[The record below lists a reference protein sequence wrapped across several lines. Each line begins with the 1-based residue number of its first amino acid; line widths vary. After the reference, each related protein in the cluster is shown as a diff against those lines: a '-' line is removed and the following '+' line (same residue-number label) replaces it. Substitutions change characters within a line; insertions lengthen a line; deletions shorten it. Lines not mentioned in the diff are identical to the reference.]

1 MSTANVRLL
10 DGEDIPLG
18 TVSCKIDMDAFD
30 RLSPQLRAR
39 VASMAVNWNAVGVR
53 HIANERGE
61 RVALAV
67 LDKVDGDMMA
77 AYERRLPCR
86 A

>member
-1 MSTANVRLL
+1 MTAANIGLL
-10 DGEDIPLG
+10 DGEDIPLC
-18 TVSCKIDMDAFD
+18 TESCKADMDAFD
-30 RLSPQLRAR
+30 RLSPPLRAR
-39 VASMAVNWNAVGVR
+39 VASMVGNWNAVGVR
-53 HIANERGE
+53 HIVSERGE

-67 LDKVDGDMMA
+67 LDKVDGDMLA